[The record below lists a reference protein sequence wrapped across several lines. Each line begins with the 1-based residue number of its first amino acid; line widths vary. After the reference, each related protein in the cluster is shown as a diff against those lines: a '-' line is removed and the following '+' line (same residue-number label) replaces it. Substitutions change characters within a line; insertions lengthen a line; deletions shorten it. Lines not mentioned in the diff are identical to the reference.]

1 MNKWEVTQEGDT
13 LVVDIT
19 DFNDKSWLGPFP
31 HTEKLHIV
39 QRYHRKDFGGET
51 SWSQTLR
58 RLPKPWHIHMI
69 WNYSP
74 GEDLMEFVCAENNK
88 DMLHILGK

>member
-19 DFNDKSWLGPFP
+19 DFNDKSWLGLFP

-39 QRYHRKDFGGET
+39 QRYHRKDFGGGPHG
-51 SWSQTLR
+51 LR
-58 RLPKPWHIHMI
+58 P
-69 WNYSP
+69 
-74 GEDLMEFVCAENNK
+74 
-88 DMLHILGK
+88 